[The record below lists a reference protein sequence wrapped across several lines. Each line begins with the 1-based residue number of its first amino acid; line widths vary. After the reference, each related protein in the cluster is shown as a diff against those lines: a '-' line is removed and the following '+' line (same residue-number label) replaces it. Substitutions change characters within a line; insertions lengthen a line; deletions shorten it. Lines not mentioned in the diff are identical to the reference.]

1 MSTGQVGILDYFSS
15 LAGLSDAPAG
25 EVWAFQPLFR
35 WPAPAA
41 NALYRF
47 DKQEIDCFKQSKV

>member
-1 MSTGQVGILDYFSS
+1 MSTRQVGISNYFSA

-25 EVWAFQPLFR
+25 EVLPFQPLFR
-35 WPAPAA
+35 WPSPAA